1 MESNHMTA
9 EKPKYDVA
17 ISFLYKDLA
26 TATALSERLGEGLEV
41 FFYPRKQE
49 ELTGTDGMVSMREPF
64 FRGSRLVVVLYD
76 EPWGETPWTRIEQTA
91 IQERCLQDGW
101 DGLYFI
107 TVGRPKKLPP
117 WMPSQLV
124 RFSLQDF
131 PIEQAVGAI
140 KARVQELGGKISPMT
155 PAKMAQLHA
164 AEVKYQKQ
172 REVFFRSQEGM
183 NAARA
188 GVQELFAAMNLACE
202 TAKSGG
208 VDLAF
213 STGRDG
219 GYERFVVTNGAGS
232 LAIEWVPQSS
242 NMLLDAELVVD
253 AFDDRIALPGAPRLM
268 YFDNPPRRSTVA
280 RYRPELGR
288 DGAFCW
294 RLGEG
299 VVRSQ
304 AVADECII
312 GFLERANQELIREAR
327 RR

>member
-1 MESNHMTA
+1 MTTQ
-9 EKPKYDVA
+9 PDHDVA

-26 TATALSERLGEGLEV
+26 KANALHERLSNGLEV

-91 IQERCLQDGW
+91 IQERCFQMGW

-117 WMPSQLV
+117 WMPSHLV
-124 RFSLQDF
+124 RFSLEDF

-155 PAKMAQLHA
+155 PAKMAGLHA

-172 REVFFRSQEGM
+172 REVFFRSQPGM
-183 NAARA
+183 DAARA
-188 GVQELFAAMNLACE
+188 GVQEVFAAMNVACE
-202 TAKSGG
+202 TAKLGG

-213 STGRDG
+213 GSGRDG
-219 GYERFVVTNGAGS
+219 GYERFVVTNGTGS
-232 LAIEWVPQSS
+232 LAVDWVPQSA

-253 AFDDRIALPGAPRLM
+253 AFDKRIALPGGARLM
-268 YFDNPPRRSTVA
+268 YFDSRPRKSAAA
-280 RYRPELGR
+280 RYKPELGR
-288 DGAFCW
+288 DGGFCW
-294 RLGEG
+294 RHGENILS
-299 VVRSQ
+299 SQ
-304 AVADECII
+304 AVADKCII
-312 GFLERANQELIREAR
+312 EFLERANQQVIREGR